1 MFTNVTT
8 RTYREGSTDDVVDD
22 RRQTRGPKRKNTD
35 SDGAFDAFDA
45 FERDRAFRRATI
57 RESSV
62 FSGPGAATRGAQYV
76 PTPSAAANAGGR
88 GVCRRDTRSRWPGKR
103 PLSVPQRTAPP
114 SARARRRSRREAPE
128 RRADDEKISN
138 GFRYVDYYYRKRS

>member
-8 RTYREGSTDDVVDD
+8 RTRGGSTNDIDDDGFGW
-22 RRQTRGPKRKNTD
+22 QTNGTKRKRKN
-35 SDGAFDAFDA
+35 AYDAYDA

-76 PTPSAAANAGGR
+76 PTPSAAANAGGAR
-88 GVCRRDTRSRWPGKR
+88 GVQARHALAVARKLSAERSGTNGA
-103 PLSVPQRTAPP
+103 SVR
-114 SARARRRSRREAPE
+114 ARAAALAARSAGTSR
-128 RRADDEKISN
+128 
-138 GFRYVDYYYRKRS
+138 G